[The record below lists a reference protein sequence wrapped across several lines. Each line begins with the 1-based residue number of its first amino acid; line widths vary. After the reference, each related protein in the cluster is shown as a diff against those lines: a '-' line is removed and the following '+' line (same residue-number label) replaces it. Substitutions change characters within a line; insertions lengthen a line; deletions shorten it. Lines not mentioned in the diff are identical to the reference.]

1 MVSVC
6 LPSNVL
12 LQHLPSYLGLSY
24 LCVGY
29 LFTAAPVKHSHCS
42 LVHQSQLP
50 ALSVLVVA
58 ERSYPTSE
66 ARGSGW
72 EEQVQGAVAAGVQ
85 EGLEELSHVKVRK
98 GGGEEIPLV
107 QVQSLSHVQ
116 LFETP

>member
-6 LPSNVL
+6 LPSGAL

-29 LFTAAPVKHSHCS
+29 LFTAAPVKHNHCS

-58 ERSYPTSE
+58 ERSYPSPRPRAAARRSYPTSE

-85 EGLEELSHVKVRK
+85 EGLEELFHIQGQEGRR
-98 GGGEEIPLV
+98 
-107 QVQSLSHVQ
+107 
-116 LFETP
+116 

>member
-6 LPSNVL
+6 LPSGAL

-58 ERSYPTSE
+58 ERSYFMFKVR
-66 ARGSGW
+66 RGS
-72 EEQVQGAVAAGVQ
+72 
-85 EGLEELSHVKVRK
+85 RK
-98 GGGEEIPLV
+98 DIPLV
-107 QVQSLSHVQ
+107 QGKGQWLHFTGVAVKRYPTSKIR
-116 LFETP
+116 ETQVIW